1 MTFNAATYNATA
13 TFESSSKAGKGF
25 GTFNQ
30 WVKKALYGTLTKKEG
45 ENGEYSVYKLSYKDG
60 ADHFTFNIESASTE
74 NIYWQLENIKEFLSA
89 LQGVLE
95 FSAEVLVKS
104 EKVYWHAKK

>member
-1 MTFNAATYNATA
+1 MTFTAATYNATA
-13 TFESSSKAGKGF
+13 TFESCTKAGKGF

-30 WVKKALYGTLTKKEG
+30 WVKKALYGTLTEKEG
-45 ENGEYSVYKLSYKDG
+45 ENGEYSIYKLFYKDS
-60 ADHFTFNIESASTE
+60 ADHFTFNIESSSVE
-74 NIYWQLENIKEFLSA
+74 NLYWQLENIKKFLSTLSGA
-89 LQGVLE
+89 FE